1 MNSFGK
7 RRVGRPRKQMEFGA
21 SQCHPLTALGQEQ
34 CESYMD
40 GSDYP
45 CYWRLPKAQDC
56 WGRNDRQPRNV
67 RYQHKTSGL
76 PPPIMFPAGFKLP
89 PPPLPPRPVGYV
101 APNRPPRGL
110 YECTGRTQSTCGS
123 NPNCTWAGKRKC
135 IRRPG
140 HLAGTQYEGPLGP
153 MGFGKKRYNV
163 PGSVCNKQLKKICR
177 SNPNCTYT
185 TRGCRRRSGTKK
197 GVVFEGP
204 SLAFGK
210 MCKSVTADIKA
221 LMAM

>member
-7 RRVGRPRKQMEFGA
+7 RRVGRPRKEMEFGV

-34 CESYMD
+34 CETHMK
-40 GSDYP
+40 GSNYP

-67 RYQHKTSGL
+67 RYQRKTSGL
-76 PPPIMFPAGFKLP
+76 PPPIMFPDGFKSL
-89 PPPLPPRPVGYV
+89 PPPLPPRPVGY
-101 APNRPPRGL
+101 APSNLRGL
-110 YECTGRTQSTCGS
+110 Y
-123 NPNCTWAGKRKC
+123 K
-135 IRRPG
+135 
-140 HLAGTQYEGPLGP
+140 GPLGP

-163 PGSVCNKQLKKICR
+163 PGSICNKNLKAICR

-185 TRGCRRRSGTKK
+185 TRGCRRRSGTKN
-197 GVVFEGP
+197 GVVFQGP
-204 SLAFGK
+204 NLAFGK
-210 MCKSVTADIKA
+210 MHRSVVADIKA